1 LRPAACDLSSIAA
14 VAAIVAMS
22 LLPAVTVPAGRG
34 ESETVTVAI
43 EGGLSLA
50 EQLLQGAPERLPR
63 GLAEVELACQLFQR
77 EAVPVRIAQGG
88 GHRLDLDFHGEGT

>member
-1 LRPAACDLSSIAA
+1 
-14 VAAIVAMS
+14 MS
-22 LLPAVTVPAGRG
+22 LLRPAVTVPAGRG
-34 ESETVTVAI
+34 GSETVAVAI

>member
-1 LRPAACDLSSIAA
+1 MEVVTFVDAARPT
-14 VAAIVAMS
+14 
-22 LLPAVTVPAGRG
+22 PP
-34 ESETVTVAI
+34 
-43 EGGLSLA
+43 GGG
-50 EQLLQGAPERLPR
+50 LQGAPERLPR